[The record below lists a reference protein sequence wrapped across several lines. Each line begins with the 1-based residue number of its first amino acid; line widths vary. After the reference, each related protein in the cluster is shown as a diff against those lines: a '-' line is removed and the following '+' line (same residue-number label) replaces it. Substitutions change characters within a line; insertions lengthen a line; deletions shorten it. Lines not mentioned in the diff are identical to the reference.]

1 MRRSTVGTWL
11 LWGGLVAGEAGAA
24 PRRLA
29 PAERAE
35 ITELARRVLEVVR
48 DGSRD
53 PSGIFPTPA
62 ELRVVFGLRDPGDAG
77 PDGGGMVVQRQ
88 LQALERDARD
98 LRPRL
103 SGARFRGIAGPSYAR
118 GTIDPRRCGRFGA
131 PGSQCVDGP
140 VVEFEAGGSVRRFR
154 IDTLVR
160 VGGRWRVLDLR
171 P

>member
-1 MRRSTVGTWL
+1 MRPTTLATWMTL
-11 LWGGLVAGEAGAA
+11 ASLTAGAA
-24 PRRLA
+24 HATPRRLT

-48 DGSRD
+48 DGARD
-53 PSGIFPTPA
+53 PAGVFTTPA
-62 ELRVVFGLRDPGDAG
+62 ELRAVFGVGAPADGGADAG
-77 PDGGGMVVQRQ
+77 GMLVQRQ
-88 LQALERDARD
+88 LEAQARDARD

-103 SGARFRGIAGPSYAR
+103 AGAQFRGITGATFVA

-131 PGSQCVDGP
+131 PASQCADGP
-140 VVEFEAGGSVRRFR
+140 IVEYTADGATRRFR

-171 P
+171 